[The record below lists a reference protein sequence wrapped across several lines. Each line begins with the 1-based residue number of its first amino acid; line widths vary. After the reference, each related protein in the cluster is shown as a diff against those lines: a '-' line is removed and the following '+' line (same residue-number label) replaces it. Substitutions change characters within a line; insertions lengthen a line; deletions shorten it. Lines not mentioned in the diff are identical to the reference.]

1 MKCRRATSTWLRALA
16 LGVLTLVVAKA
27 EAQGPIKIGMIA
39 PLSGPFAQ
47 IGKDMVTGTELYLD
61 EVGRQAAGRKIELLV
76 EDDEGNPA
84 VGVTKVRKLVEGDK
98 VHLVTG
104 GLLASTGYAIQPY
117 VDAQRIPTTYPVMA
131 GDDMTQRKPAK
142 WVVRTGFSSSQSHHP
157 FGEWAAT
164 QLKYKRVAAVAADYA
179 FGWESLGGFQKTFE
193 DAGGQIVQKLWV
205 PLNTTDFAPFIAQ
218 IRRDADAV
226 WVLFTGRTAIQFVK
240 QYQEAGLKA
249 RIPLIGGGSTVDE
262 AILPSMGDEALGF
275 LSPLHYSAALDTPA
289 NKRFIAAFERKA
301 TRVAS
306 PNGETCYTNARW
318 IVEAIKA
325 ICGKVED
332 REAFLGALR
341 NVKLG
346 ETPRGPVTVDRFGN
360 TVQNIYMRKVER
372 VGGKLQNTVVH
383 TFPAVS
389 QFWKYNP
396 EEFLNQPVYSR
407 EFPPC
412 KHC

>member
-262 AILPSMGDEALGF
+262 AIQIGRA
-275 LSPLHYSAALDTPA
+275 H
-289 NKRFIAAFERKA
+289 
-301 TRVAS
+301 V
-306 PNGETCYTNARW
+306 
-318 IVEAIKA
+318 
-325 ICGKVED
+325 
-332 REAFLGALR
+332 
-341 NVKLG
+341 
-346 ETPRGPVTVDRFGN
+346 
-360 TVQNIYMRKVER
+360 
-372 VGGKLQNTVVH
+372 
-383 TFPAVS
+383 
-389 QFWKYNP
+389 
-396 EEFLNQPVYSR
+396 
-407 EFPPC
+407 
-412 KHC
+412 

>member
-1 MKCRRATSTWLRALA
+1 MRFASI
-16 LGVLTLVVAKA
+16 LVVALLVCTA
-27 EAQGPIKIGMIA
+27 SPAHAQGPIKIGMIA
-39 PLSGPFAQ
+39 PLTGAFAQ

-76 EDDEGNPA
+76 EDDEGNPS

-117 VDAQRIPTTYPVMA
+117 VDAQKIPTTYPVMA

-157 FGEWAAT
+157 FGEWVAT
-164 QLKYKRVAAVAADYA
+164 QLKYKKVAAVAADYA

-193 DAGGQIVQKLWV
+193 DAGGQVVQKLWV
-205 PLNTTDFAPFIAQ
+205 PLNTADFAPYLAQ
-218 IRRDADAV
+218 VRRDVDAV
-226 WVLFTGRTAIQFVK
+226 WTLFTGRLAIQFVK

-249 RIPLIGGGSTVDE
+249 RMPLVGGGSTTDE
-262 AILPSMGDEALGF
+262 AILPAMGDEALGIIT
-275 LSPLHYSAALDTPA
+275 PLHYSAALDTPA
-289 NKRFIAAFERKA
+289 NKRFVAAFERKA
-301 TRVAS
+301 SRVAS

-318 IVEAIKA
+318 IVEAVKA
-325 ICGKVED
+325 VGGKVED
-332 REAFLGALR
+332 REAFLAALR
-341 NVKLG
+341 KVELG
-346 ETPRGPVTVDRFGN
+346 ETPRGPVTVERFGN
-360 TVQNIYMRKVER
+360 TVQNIYIRKVER
-372 VGGKLQNTVVH
+372 VGGKLQNSVVH

-389 QFWKYNP
+389 QFGKYNP
-396 EEFLNQPVYSR
+396 EEFLKQPVYSR
-407 EFPPC
+407 DFPPC